1 MKKYLALFILA
12 GFFFSCA
19 TPKTVRDSQK
29 IMKGEWVLNSV
40 TYSESGEYRITLLG
54 DESKDCF
61 EGSTWRF
68 IPNNNT
74 GVYTIGSAGCSVG
87 DRNFIFTIQEIDVQ
101 SGYYDFL
108 LKPTDTRG
116 RSENN
121 QGSRLR
127 LAQLS
132 DTNMT
137 WQQNLTVDG
146 KPFRLNMNFTKL

>member
-1 MKKYLALFILA
+1 MKKYFIL
-12 GFFFSCA
+12 FSIASLLVFCG
-19 TPKTVRDSQK
+19 TPQTVKDSK
-29 IMKGEWVLNSV
+29 KVMKGEWVLNSV
-40 TYSESGEYRITLLG
+40 TYDESGQYRITLLG

-87 DRNFIFTIQEIDVQ
+87 DRNFIFTIQEIDA
-101 SGYYDFL
+101 STGYYDFL
-108 LKPTDTRG
+108 LKPTDSRG
-116 RSENN
+116 KSETN
-121 QGSRLR
+121 QGFRMR

-132 DTNMT
+132 ETTMT

-146 KPFRLNMNFTKL
+146 KPFRLNLNFTKL

>member
-12 GFFFSCA
+12 GFFLSCA